1 MASASEAAEFRRL
14 YTGLVRNPAS
24 EIRKEAILKRAE
36 LSDAVIKARAG
47 LLLGAQG
54 TYYTEELAAVDQF
67 VRWGDELKSSKNVN
81 NRQERRRLY
90 ARAYLRARE
99 AQATLAALARGES

>member
-1 MASASEAAEFRRL
+1 MATAAEAAELRRL

-36 LSDAVIKARAG
+36 LSDAVISARRG
-47 LLLGAQG
+47 VLLGDLG

-67 VRWGDELKSSKNVN
+67 VRWGDELKSSGNVN

-99 AQATLAALARGES
+99 AQASLAQLVAGEG